1 MKRLLPLLLAIAAGL
16 AAWFLWLQE
25 RLPGFME
32 WVQAQGALGILVFGL
47 GYAAAT
53 VLMIPGALITMLAG
67 VVYGPWLG
75 TAVVSPASVLGASV
89 AFLLGRSVLR
99 AAVERKMAGSR
110 RFAALQTAMRR
121 EGFKILVL
129 VRLSPVFP
137 YSVVNYA
144 FGITPLP
151 LGAYAFGSWLAM
163 LPGTF
168 LYVYLGATVGDL
180 ALLTSGDASADGGG
194 APDAGVAGWIIKIVG
209 LLATV
214 AVTVLVTRAARRA
227 LAERAPEV
235 VGGEGGGT
243 T

>member
-1 MKRLLPLLLAIAAGL
+1 MRRFVPLLLLIAAAL
-16 AAWFLWLQE
+16 AAWFLWVQE
-25 RLPGFME
+25 RLPGFVA
-32 WVQAQGALGILVFGL
+32 WAQAQGGLGLLVFGL

-89 AFLLGRSVLR
+89 AFLLGRFTLR
-99 AAVERKMAGSR
+99 AAVERRMAGSR
-110 RFAALQTAMRR
+110 RFAALQTAMSR
-121 EGFKILVL
+121 EGFKILLL

-137 YSVVNYA
+137 YSLVNYA
-144 FGITPLP
+144 FGITPLA
-151 LGAYAFGSWLAM
+151 LGPYALGSWLAM

-180 ALLTSGDASADGGG
+180 ALLTSGDA
-194 APDAGVAGWIIKIVG
+194 PDAGAAGWVLKIVG

-214 AVTVLVTRAARRA
+214 VVTVLVTRAARRA
-227 LAERAPEV
+227 LAESAPEV
-235 VGGEGGGT
+235 VGGEGGGSR
-243 T
+243 

>member
-1 MKRLLPLLLAIAAGL
+1 MRRALPLALAIAAAL
-16 AAWFLWLQE
+16 AAWFLWLDE
-25 RLPGFME
+25 RLPAFVG
-32 WVQAQGALGILVFGL
+32 WAQGQGALGALVFGL
-47 GYAAAT
+47 GYALAT

-75 TAVVSPASVLGASV
+75 TAVVSPSSVLGATA
-89 AFLLGRSVLR
+89 AFLLGRSALR
-99 AAVERKMAGSR
+99 AAVERRMAGSR

-129 VRLSPVFP
+129 VRLSPIFP
-137 YSVVNYA
+137 YSLVNYA
-144 FGITPLP
+144 FGITPLRA
-151 LGAYAFGSWLAM
+151 GAYAFGSWIAM

-180 ALLTSGDASADGGG
+180 ALLTSGEG
-194 APDAGVAGWIIKIVG
+194 PDAGAAGWALRIVG

-227 LAERAPEV
+227 LAENAPEV
-235 VGGEGGGT
+235 VADERGGAA
-243 T
+243 

>member
-1 MKRLLPLLLAIAAGL
+1 MKRFVPLLLLIAAAL

-25 RLPGFME
+25 RLPGFVE
-32 WVQAQGALGILVFGL
+32 WAQAQGWLGVLVFGL

-75 TAVVSPASVLGASV
+75 TAVVSPASVLGASA
-89 AFLLGRSVLR
+89 AFLLGRFTLR

-144 FGITPLP
+144 FGITPLS
-151 LGAYAFGSWLAM
+151 LGAYACGSWLAM

-180 ALLTSGDASADGGG
+180 ALLTSGA
-194 APDAGVAGWIIKIVG
+194 APDAGAAGWVLKLVG
-209 LLATV
+209 LFATV
-214 AVTVLVTRAARRA
+214 VVTVLVTRAARRA
-227 LAERAPEV
+227 LAENAPEV

-243 T
+243 R

>member
-1 MKRLLPLLLAIAAGL
+1 MCRLLPLLLAIAAGL

-25 RLPGFME
+25 RLPAAVE
-32 WVQAQGALGILVFGL
+32 WVQAQGFLGALLFGL
-47 GYAAAT
+47 FYALAT

-75 TAVVSPASVLGASV
+75 TAVVSPASVLGASA
-89 AFLLGRSVLR
+89 AFLLGRFAMR
-99 AAVERKMAGSR
+99 AAMERKMSASR

-137 YSVVNYA
+137 YALVNYA
-144 FGITPLP
+144 FGITPLS
-151 LGAYAFGSWLAM
+151 LGAYALGSWLAM

-168 LYVYLGATVGDL
+168 LYVYLGSTVGDL
-180 ALLTSGDASADGGG
+180 ARLTGGEG
-194 APDAGVAGWIIKIVG
+194 PDAGAAGWVLKIVG

-214 AVTVLVTRAARRA
+214 VVTVLVTRAARRA
-227 LAERAPEV
+227 LAESAPEV
-235 VGGEGGGT
+235 VAQDASGQA
-243 T
+243 

>member
-1 MKRLLPLLLAIAAGL
+1 MKRLLPLLLAIAAAL
-16 AAWFLWLQE
+16 TAWFLWLQE
-25 RLPGFME
+25 RLPSFVE
-32 WVQAQGALGILVFGL
+32 WVQEQGWFGLLIFGL

-75 TAVVSPASVLGASV
+75 TAVVSPASVLGASA
-89 AFLLGRSVLR
+89 AFLLGRSVFR
-99 AAVERKMAGSR
+99 AAVERKMADSR

-129 VRLSPVFP
+129 VRLSPIFP
-137 YSVVNYA
+137 YSLVNYA
-144 FGITPLP
+144 FGITPLS

-168 LYVYLGATVGDL
+168 LYVYLGSTVGDL
-180 ALLTSGDASADGGG
+180 ALLSTEG
-194 APDAGVAGWIIKIVG
+194 APDAGAAGLIFKIVG

-214 AVTVLVTRAARRA
+214 VVTILVTRAARRA
-227 LAERAPEV
+227 LAESAPEV
-235 VGGEGGGT
+235 ARGEGGGT
-243 T
+243 Q

>member
-1 MKRLLPLLLAIAAGL
+1 MKRFLPLVFAIAVAL

-25 RLPGFME
+25 RLPAFVE
-32 WVQAQGALGILVFGL
+32 WVQEQGPLGFLIFGL

-75 TAVVSPASVLGASV
+75 TAVVSPASVLGASC
-89 AFLLGRSVLR
+89 AFLLGRFAFR
-99 AAVERKMAGSR
+99 PAVERKMAGSR
-110 RFAALQTAMRR
+110 RFEALQTAMRR

-137 YSVVNYA
+137 YSLVNYA
-144 FGITPLP
+144 FGITPLS
-151 LGAYAFGSWLAM
+151 LRAYAFGSWIAM

-180 ALLTSGDASADGGG
+180 ALLTSGE
-194 APDAGVAGWIIKIVG
+194 APDAGPAGWVLKIVG

-214 AVTVLVTRAARRA
+214 VVTVLVTRAARRA
-227 LAERAPEV
+227 LAESAPEV
-235 VGGEGGGT
+235 MSEGGGGAA
-243 T
+243 